1 MHTLTIDASFD
12 LICPWCMIGKR
23 HLTHALA
30 MLRETAPDVAVRVR
44 WHGLQLLSD
53 LPPEGQP
60 FMDFYVNRLGSPEA
74 VARRQAQV
82 QAAGD
87 VVGLK
92 FAFDRIVTMP
102 NTRLAH
108 EMVRNASTV
117 YGADRG
123 EALIDALMQAY
134 FMNGQ
139 DIGQRRALMEVA
151 QGMGLDMLVV
161 PGHASAVRAKQAI
174 PPNAPTLASR
184 GVPHFVFNQ
193 RAAIEGASHHS
204 VLLEAMH
211 AVLRPAGT
219 TATHQA

>member
-1 MHTLTIDASFD
+1 MRTLTIDASVD
-12 LICPWCMIGKR
+12 LICPWCMIGKQ
-23 HLTHALA
+23 HLTQALA
-30 MLRETAPDVAVRVR
+30 QLRQTDPDVSVRVR
-44 WHGLQLLSD
+44 WHGLQLLPD

-87 VVGLK
+87 VVGQA
-92 FAFDRIVTMP
+92 FAFERIATMP

-108 EMVRNASTV
+108 EMVRNAATV
-117 YGADRG
+117 YGADCG
-123 EALIDALMQAY
+123 DALIDALMQAY
-134 FMNGQ
+134 FMHGQ
-139 DIGQRRALMEVA
+139 DIGQRSTLVALA

-161 PGHASAVRAKQAI
+161 PGHASAARASRTM
-174 PPNAPTLASR
+174 PPNAPGLVSR

-211 AVLRPAGT
+211 AVLRPAS
-219 TATHQA
+219 ATVHQA